1 MTQAPPCIA
10 LVVDDDPVI
19 TELLPCI
26 LDSINIRVL
35 TAQNGYEAVDVLKQH
50 PVDVVLTD
58 ISMKGMSGF
67 DLLTH
72 INETDNT
79 IKVIMITGYDSY
91 DMVRR
96 ALRAK
101 AYDYL
106 SKPLADHDEVRST
119 VSRACE
125 SVRLTRENSEL
136 VKRLQA
142 SNAKVNA
149 ANKRLLQLNKQLR
162 KLAITDSLTQL
173 HNRRYIDDWLQNY
186 AFSNTGMETG
196 YSILLLDVDHFKSIN
211 DTFGHDG
218 GDKVLRHLAGVLQGV
233 NREADLVGRYGGE
246 EFIVVMPG
254 SDEVEAMTAAERIRA
269 IIEEAVIEVDSGTV
283 KITVSVGVSTNL
295 TATTSRGES
304 QLTPA
309 EAILS
314 GRALVAQADK
324 ALYAAKDKGRNLC
337 IHHGQLFEEQDPKSF
352 AA

>member
-1 MTQAPPCIA
+1 MIHAPPSIA

-26 LDSINIRVL
+26 LDSINVRVL
-35 TAQNGYEAVDVLKQH
+35 TAQNGYEAVNVLKQH

-58 ISMKGMSGF
+58 ISMQGMSGF
-67 DLLTH
+67 DLLSH
-72 INETDNT
+72 INETDDT
-79 IKVIMITGYDSY
+79 IKVIMITGFDSY

-125 SVRLTRENSEL
+125 SVRLTRENSDL
-136 VKRLQA
+136 VKRVQA

-173 HNRRYIDDWLQNY
+173 HNRRYIDDWLQNH
-186 AFSNTGMETG
+186 AFTNTNLESS
-196 YSILLLDVDHFKSIN
+196 YSILLLDVDHFKGVN
-211 DTFGHDG
+211 DTLGHDG
-218 GDKVLRHLAGVLQGV
+218 GDKVLRHLAGVLQSI
-233 NREADLVGRYGGE
+233 NRDGDLVGRYGGE

-254 SDEVEAMTAAERIRA
+254 TDDVEAMMAAERIRTMIEKA
-269 IIEEAVIEVDSGTV
+269 IIEVGTGTV
-283 KITVSVGVSTNL
+283 QITVSVGVSTNL
-295 TATTSRGES
+295 SPINSSGEPE
-304 QLTPA
+304 LTPA

-314 GRALVAQADK
+314 GRALVAQADR
-324 ALYAAKDKGRNLC
+324 ALYAAKDQGRNLC
-337 IHHGQLFEEQDPKSF
+337 IHHAQLPRAKDRNAP

>member
-1 MTQAPPCIA
+1 MTQEPPSVA

-26 LDSINIRVL
+26 LDSINVRVL
-35 TAQNGYEAVDVLKQH
+35 TAQDGYEAVEVLKQH

-58 ISMKGMSGF
+58 ISMQGMSGF

-72 INETDNT
+72 INETDT
-79 IKVIMITGYDSY
+79 MIKVIMITGYDSY

-106 SKPLADHDEVRST
+106 SKPLADHEEVRST

-125 SVRLTRENSEL
+125 SVRLTRENNDL
-136 VKRLQA
+136 VNRLQT

-186 AFSNTGMETG
+186 AFSSTCMENG
-196 YSILLLDVDHFKSIN
+196 YSILLLDVDHFKKIN
-211 DTFGHDG
+211 DTLGHDG

-233 NREADLVGRYGGE
+233 NRDADLVGRYGGE
-246 EFIVVMPG
+246 EFIMVMPG
-254 SDEVEAMTAAERIRA
+254 TGDVEAMLAAERVRTM
-269 IIEEAVIEVDSGTV
+269 IEAAVIEVDSGTV
-283 KITVSVGVSTNL
+283 QITVSIGVSTNL
-295 TATTSRGES
+295 AAAADDGEAM
-304 QLTPA
+304 LTPA
-309 EAILS
+309 EAFLS

-324 ALYAAKDKGRNLC
+324 ALYAAKDLGRNQC
-337 IHHGQLFEEQDPKSF
+337 IHHDQLTDLQNPETT